1 MNSCPCGSG
10 RSLDTCCGQYFETL
24 AAPTAVALM
33 RSRYSA
39 HVLGKAQYL
48 ADTLSEKQRVDFDVA
63 EYEAAHG
70 EVTWTGLEIRATSD
84 GGEAD
89 EAGTVEFVARCK
101 DKDGPGM
108 QHELSTFIREE
119 GRWVYEDAVP
129 NPKPATRQVQKVGRN
144 EPCPCGSGKKFKKCC
159 GAAA

>member
-1 MNSCPCGSG
+1 MNFCPCGSG
-10 RSLDTCCGQYFETL
+10 RTLDVCCGQYFDSL

-48 ADTLSEKQRVDFDVA
+48 ADTLSTKQRADFDVA
-63 EYEAAHG
+63 EYEVAHG
-70 EVTWTGLEIRATSD
+70 EVTWTSLEIRATSD
-84 GGEAD
+84 GDETD
-89 EAGTVEFVARCK
+89 EAGTAEFVARCK
-101 DKDGPGM
+101 DKDGSGM
-108 QHELSTFIREE
+108 QHELSSFIREE

-129 NPKPATRQVQKVGRN
+129 NPKPATRHVQKVGRN

-159 GAAA
+159 GVAA